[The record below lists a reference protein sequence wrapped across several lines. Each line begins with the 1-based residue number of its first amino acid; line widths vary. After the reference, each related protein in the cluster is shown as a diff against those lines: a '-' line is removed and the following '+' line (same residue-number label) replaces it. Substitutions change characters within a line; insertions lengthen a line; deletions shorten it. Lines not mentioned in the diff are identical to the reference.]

1 VNNVMQ
7 NIDEH
12 PLRHRVPIHAIEQ
25 VLLKR
30 ALRRQLEGHTLET
43 SIEIAELVE
52 KFASD
57 EIKVPREAI
66 DLVRALCVRL
76 TGPWPRLRLLE
87 SLARSRFE
95 ARRAHGKS
103 SAALD

>member
-12 PLRHRVPIHAIEQ
+12 PLRHRVLTHAIEQ

-52 KFASD
+52 KFAYD
-57 EIKVPREAI
+57 EIKVLREAI

-76 TGPWPRLRLLE
+76 TERLEQGRGP
-87 SLARSRFE
+87 
-95 ARRAHGKS
+95 
-103 SAALD
+103 D